1 MNHYTGI
8 GARATPAPILAIM
21 TSAAAAHARKEY
33 ILRSDHAEGADTA
46 LEHGARDG
54 GAGDTSKIYLPAAR
68 WRGSHSQLHAGAI
81 EPQVWREAERI
92 AALHHPA
99 WGRLSPFVKALHT
112 RNVFQILG
120 QDLSS
125 HSRFVIC
132 WTADGDAS
140 GGTGQALRIAHSEN
154 VPVLNLQ
161 RTNHLAHVRDQLALA

>member
-1 MNHYTGI
+1 MKCFGGERIYFFSADDEACIHH
-8 GARATPAPILAIM
+8 AI
-21 TSAAAAHARKEY
+21 KQP
-33 ILRSDHAEGADTA
+33 L
-46 LEHGARDG
+46 
-54 GAGDTSKIYLPAAR
+54 
-68 WRGSHSQLHAGAI
+68 HSQLHAGAI

-154 VPVLNLQ
+154 VPVLSLQ